1 MDLSLTRIPS
11 PIGKL
16 LAVSDGR
23 ALCALEYADFKLRMI
38 SLLRNRCGEIRFVER
53 DDSLELRD
61 RLQNY
66 FAGRRF
72 DFDGIALDPG
82 GTDFQKSV
90 WAALRRIPAG
100 ATVAYGELAKSLGL
114 DIRLSRAVGHANSL
128 NPIAIIIPCHR
139 VIGADGSLTGYAG
152 GLERKRWLLAHE
164 HALSSPLL
172 STREVAD

>member
-1 MDLSLTRIPS
+1 
-11 PIGKL
+11 
-16 LAVSDGR
+16 
-23 ALCALEYADFKLRMI
+23 MI
-38 SLLRNRCGEIRFVER
+38 ALLRKRCGEIRFVER
-53 DDSLELRD
+53 GDPFEIGDRLRD
-61 RLQNY
+61 Y

-90 WAALRRIPAG
+90 WDALRKIPAG
-100 ATVAYGELAKSLGL
+100 ATVTYSELAKSLGL
-114 DIRLSRAVGHANSL
+114 DAGSSRAVGHANSL

-152 GLERKRWLLAHE
+152 GLERKRWLLVHE
-164 HALSSPLL
+164 RALRSQIF